1 VEQRRARPLVIA
13 VTGASGELGGRVAA
27 LLASRGVPQR
37 LVVRDAAR
45 APRID
50 GAEVADGASYG
61 DGDAMRRAFEGA
73 DTVFLVSAGEDPD
86 RVSLHRNAV
95 DAAVS
100 AGVERI
106 VYTSFHGAAPEC
118 TFTFGRDH
126 FHTEEHIKG
135 TPLAW
140 TFLRDNIYLDY
151 VPFFAGEDGVIRGPA
166 ADGRAAAV
174 ARDDIAACA
183 LAVLTSD
190 GHAGATYDMT
200 GGEAFT
206 MAEAAERVSRFAG
219 RPVTYV
225 AETLEEARASRA
237 PSGAPAWE
245 IEGWVTTYSA
255 IAAGELEQVSGD
267 VQRLTGR
274 EPITLDEFLRDNPD
288 SYRHLVSA

>member
-1 VEQRRARPLVIA
+1 VIA

-27 LLASRGVPQR
+27 LLAARGVPQR

-45 APRID
+45 APRIE
-50 GAEVADGASYG
+50 GAEVADGASYA

-73 DTVFLVSAGEDPD
+73 DTVFLVSAGEDRD
-86 RVSLHRNAV
+86 RVSLHRRAV
-95 DAAVS
+95 DAAVA
-100 AGVERI
+100 AGAERI
-106 VYTSFHGAAPEC
+106 VYTSFFGAAPDC

-126 FHTEEHIKG
+126 FHTEEHIRA

-166 ADGRAAAV
+166 GDGRVAAV

-183 LAVLTSD
+183 VEVLASD
-190 GHAGATYDMT
+190 GHAHTTYDLT
-200 GGEAFT
+200 GREAFT
-206 MAEAAERVSRFAG
+206 MTEAAERVGRAAG

-255 IAAGELEQVSGD
+255 IAAGELEQVSGA
-267 VQRLTGR
+267 VERLSGR
-274 EPITLDEFLRDNPD
+274 KPIALDEFLRDNPD